1 MLNNTELNIILY
13 YADYLSLKELSIP
26 VTDNCKYY
34 FIHGTPM
41 NSAYIVGL
49 EPFYDIENPYYQ
61 QAYMEYTALKNSLD
75 EDAVNSFVE
84 NICYLRIRGCVD
96 AEDMLSCIHQF
107 SYRSERRAA
116 FKRYERWKKS
126 QVYTHIVLNNDGDG
140 VEEQCTQ
147 YVAHHE
153 HCKNPKAKIRY
164 IERVSIFQ
172 KAQDFNETDDK
183 QTTEIKSEQYEET

>member
-49 EPFYDIENPYYQ
+49 QPFYDIENPYYQ
-61 QAYMEYTALKNSLD
+61 QAYMEYMTLKNSLD
-75 EDAVNSFVE
+75 EDAINSFIE
-84 NICYLRIRGCVD
+84 NLCYLRVHGCVD
-96 AEDMLSCIHQF
+96 AKDMLNCIHQF

-116 FKRYERWKKS
+116 FKRYEKWKRS
-126 QVYTHIVLNNDGDG
+126 QVYTHIVLDNDGNA
-140 VEEQCTQ
+140 VEEPCTQ
-147 YVAHHE
+147 YVAHYE
-153 HCKNPKAKIRY
+153 HCKNPKARIRY
-164 IERVSIFQ
+164 IERVSIYQ
-172 KAQDFNETDDK
+172 KIQEDNTNTIDNENENK
-183 QTTEIKSEQYEET
+183 TENV